1 MAALQSIKNSCRAVW
16 FFPSIGQIRFVI
28 RADDSCIGGDDQ
40 AAIRIESLGQLVEW
54 NVSRP
59 FIFVGIT
66 WHRDFAV
73 AFLANGNPRGHYVAN
88 ISSHVGV
95 HSILRRTP
103 RLLDRF
109 TKLVPV
115 FCGA

>member
-54 NVSRP
+54 NVARP
-59 FIFVGIT
+59 FVFVGIT
-66 WHRDFAV
+66 WHRHFAV
-73 AFLANGNPRGHYVAN
+73 AFLANGNLRGHYVTD
-88 ISSHVGV
+88 ISRHVGV
-95 HSILRRTP
+95 DGILCRSP
-103 RLLDRF
+103 RLFDSF
-109 TKLVPV
+109 TK
-115 FCGA
+115 